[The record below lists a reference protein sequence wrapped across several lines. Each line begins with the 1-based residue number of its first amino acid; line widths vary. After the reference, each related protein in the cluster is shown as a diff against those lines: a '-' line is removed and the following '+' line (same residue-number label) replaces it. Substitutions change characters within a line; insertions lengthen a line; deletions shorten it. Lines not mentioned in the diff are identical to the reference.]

1 MIQWALFGLYPYLE
15 SLWMQY
21 NIVMHLSFT
30 GELKNWNFH
39 LHFWH
44 DWSGL
49 APVRYSMCS
58 LFWVVLHTLL
68 HFHPSRMTCIE
79 YISELP
85 CSLAFICVQ
94 DISEKEERMVRGYPQ
109 VLCLL
114 GLLGQSVS
122 AMKILFP
129 FCLKVA
135 SSPGFSAVSKSQ
147 SYTTVGESS
156 PIFPH
161 LPFYLQNYHDN
172 SFNNHFACL

>member
-1 MIQWALFGLYPYLE
+1 
-15 SLWMQY
+15 
-21 NIVMHLSFT
+21 
-30 GELKNWNFH
+30 
-39 LHFWH
+39 
-44 DWSGL
+44 
-49 APVRYSMCS
+49 
-58 LFWVVLHTLL
+58 
-68 HFHPSRMTCIE
+68 MTCIE

-135 SSPGFSAVSKSQ
+135 SSPGFSAILSAITHPSLLPDLSPFLLSFFIGCFWFQPLQFGHIPAVLGAFQVSYIPLRLWSA
-147 SYTTVGESS
+147 
-156 PIFPH
+156 
-161 LPFYLQNYHDN
+161 LNR
-172 SFNNHFACL
+172 A

>member
-1 MIQWALFGLYPYLE
+1 
-15 SLWMQY
+15 
-21 NIVMHLSFT
+21 
-30 GELKNWNFH
+30 
-39 LHFWH
+39 
-44 DWSGL
+44 
-49 APVRYSMCS
+49 
-58 LFWVVLHTLL
+58 
-68 HFHPSRMTCIE
+68 MTCIE

-94 DISEKEERMVRGYPQ
+94 DISQKEERMVRGYPQ
-109 VLCLL
+109 ALCLL

-122 AMKILFP
+122 AMKVLFP

-147 SYTTVGESS
+147 SYITVGESS